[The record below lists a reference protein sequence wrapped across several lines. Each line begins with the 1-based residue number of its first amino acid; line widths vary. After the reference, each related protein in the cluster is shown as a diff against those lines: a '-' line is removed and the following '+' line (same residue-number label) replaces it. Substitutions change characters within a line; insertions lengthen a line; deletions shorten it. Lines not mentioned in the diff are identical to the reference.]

1 MPLWLCSACDTVQVW
16 SGPYS
21 RGAPVS
27 FGEPVWSVSDR
38 RAVGAR
44 PEGQTGD
51 SFAGASLSPG
61 GTCVAALPTRR
72 SQARRAETDFTAV
85 QRAGACALSD
95 VLMWSWSEQHYGSTN
110 SILKNPFVAYLI
122 VLITQSLCVIDR

>member
-1 MPLWLCSACDTVQVW
+1 MESTANLNQRRGGTFFCLSLSAFVSSRCLSGITGVLFTRGSGFVW
-16 SGPYS
+16 
-21 RGAPVS
+21 
-27 FGEPVWSVSDR
+27 
-38 RAVGAR
+38 RAGLAR
-44 PEGQTGD
+44 QRQTGGGSAPEGQSGD

-95 VLMWSWSEQHYGSTN
+95 VLTGSWSERREIN
-110 SILKNPFVAYLI
+110 I
-122 VLITQSLCVIDR
+122 